1 MVTMRRSWAAR
12 CCIMGAVWLMMI
24 GAVAW
29 GDDWTPINCPSAD
42 LPPEAMF
49 DTVRTV
55 DSFEES
61 PLRWQAASGEQ
72 NARCHLVRDTATCR
86 DGQGALRVDYDFV
99 GQRQYEYLQLGMPLQ
114 IPTEGLAFGFWLKH
128 DGHSFPVRL
137 RIVDKSGETH
147 QIDLMSRT
155 VADWQFVACSLDG
168 PGSSWGG
175 DGNGRLDYPCRLE
188 GIVIDRPRGGFVGK
202 GSLWIDGAALLR
214 HRSTSSTLQV
224 VTRETAMGNL
234 FAVGASIHLRA
245 HGKGD
250 KIRWQWSDYWGHV
263 LAQGEG
269 SATGTRA
276 DFVLP
281 RPGYFVCR
289 MELSDADR
297 VSEVEQYSC
306 AAIANGAEEARSDF
320 VGVCTHYGHNSYP
333 LPSMDLLCRYG
344 IDQFRDEI
352 SWESYERR
360 PGQYAMPEHAA
371 DFLRHAAQLNMRPL
385 IIYDY
390 SNRLYD
396 GGSYPNSPAAID
408 AFAAYAVDL
417 TRQTR
422 GTVAMFEVW
431 NEWIGGC
438 GMNGRSGDH
447 GPEAYGRLLNATY
460 AAVKQAFPDVCVVG
474 IGGEYGAHCAENIA
488 TALSVAGPTSLDGW
502 SIHPYRYP
510 HSAEQS
516 DLVGEVE
523 RIADRVRET
532 APRRKH
538 GSQKSV
544 GLRIAHLEVV
554 RNRSKRDSV
563 CEPWLCCSPRDR
575 SKRFSGTTS
584 RMMEPAATTMNTTS
598 VWFATS
604 RTTALLNRVWLR

>member
-1 MVTMRRSWAAR
+1 MVTTRRSWAAR

-72 NARCHLVRDTATCR
+72 NAHCHLVRDTATCR

-281 RPGYFVCR
+281 RPAILYVAWNCPTRTGCR
-289 MELSDADR
+289 RWSSTVALRLPTELKRRAAISWGFAPTMGITVIHFR
-297 VSEVEQYSC
+297 AWTCC
-306 AAIANGAEEARSDF
+306 AATASISSGTKSPGNRMNAGPANTR
-320 VGVCTHYGHNSYP
+320 C
-333 LPSMDLLCRYG
+333 
-344 IDQFRDEI
+344 Q
-352 SWESYERR
+352 
-360 PGQYAMPEHAA
+360 
-371 DFLRHAAQLNMRPL
+371 NMR
-385 IIYDY
+385 
-390 SNRLYD
+390 
-396 GGSYPNSPAAID
+396 
-408 AFAAYAVDL
+408 
-417 TRQTR
+417 
-422 GTVAMFEVW
+422 
-431 NEWIGGC
+431 
-438 GMNGRSGDH
+438 
-447 GPEAYGRLLNATY
+447 
-460 AAVKQAFPDVCVVG
+460 
-474 IGGEYGAHCAENIA
+474 
-488 TALSVAGPTSLDGW
+488 
-502 SIHPYRYP
+502 
-510 HSAEQS
+510 
-516 DLVGEVE
+516 
-523 RIADRVRET
+523 RISCDT
-532 APRRKH
+532 PP
-538 GSQKSV
+538 S
-544 GLRIAHLEVV
+544 
-554 RNRSKRDSV
+554 
-563 CEPWLCCSPRDR
+563 
-575 SKRFSGTTS
+575 
-584 RMMEPAATTMNTTS
+584 
-598 VWFATS
+598 
-604 RTTALLNRVWLR
+604 